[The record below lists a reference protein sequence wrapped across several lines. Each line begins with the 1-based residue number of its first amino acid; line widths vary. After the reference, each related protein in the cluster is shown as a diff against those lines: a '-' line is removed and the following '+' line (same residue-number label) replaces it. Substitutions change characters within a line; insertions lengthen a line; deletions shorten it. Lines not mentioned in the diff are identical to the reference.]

1 MGEMGGQECG
11 ARGEK
16 VQKVES
22 MSDGALARISE
33 TPSPEVL
40 IPAPTKIVSA
50 SLKDPTVQDS
60 A

>member
-1 MGEMGGQECG
+1 MGGQECG
-11 ARGEK
+11 ARGER
-16 VQKVES
+16 VQKEES
-22 MSDGALARISE
+22 MADGALARISE

-50 SLKDPTVQDS
+50 SLKDLTVQDS